1 MMTHP
6 AKYVLIVAAA
16 AATFWAA
23 ISWVTGFD
31 ADFRVA
37 AIVAILCL
45 GATQFLDYRSSEQL
59 RQRYLWECGR
69 EAVWE
74 RRERECQADR

>member
-1 MMTHP
+1 MTQP
-6 AKYVLIVAAA
+6 VKVFLLTLAAI
-16 AATFWAA
+16 ATFWAA
-23 ISWVTGFD
+23 VSLATGFD
-31 ADFRVA
+31 GDFKA
-37 AIVAILCL
+37 AAVIAILAL
-45 GATQFLDYRSSEQL
+45 GATQFIDYRDSEQL